1 MKPLQHGRIGLVSQS
16 GGVLGAL
23 LSRATA
29 RGVGFSKLVSTGN
42 EADID
47 VLDILEYLLHDNETS
62 VIAMYLEGL
71 RNGARV
77 LIADPCG
84 VLGLETLPPDAG
96 TAARLAGVLVGES
109 AVPNRRQQQGLR
121 PSSARV
127 VLNVLARNVPHKS
140 EVGGVAAEV
149 MHDTVL
155 RLAPVGLDEALAMI
169 DSLRGAPLLR
179 GYRGGSPADSIALA
193 ECIVALTEMAAQ
205 LGERLLDAEINPLF
219 VLPAGQG
226 AVAADALAVLGQP
239 EDQRRG

>member
-23 LSRATA
+23 LSRAAA

-71 RNGARV
+71 RNGARFRE
-77 LIADPCG
+77 LA
-84 VLGLETLPPDAG
+84 AH
-96 TAARLAGVLVGES
+96 AARRGKPIVVHKVGRREAGARSAISQMGALAG
-109 AVPNRRQQQGLR
+109 R
-121 PSSARV
+121 
-127 VLNVLARNVPHKS
+127 
-140 EVGGVAAEV
+140 
-149 MHDTVL
+149 D
-155 RLAPVGLDEALAMI
+155 
-169 DSLRGAPLLR
+169 DSLRSAPLLR
-179 GYRGGSPADSIALA
+179 GFRGHSPADSIGLA
-193 ECIVALTEMAAQ
+193 ECIVALTEMPAQ
-205 LGERLLDAEINPLF
+205 LGERLLEAEINPLF

-226 AVAADALAVLGQP
+226 AVAADALVVLGQP